1 MPNKAKIT
9 VKVPLY
15 LKDWIDKHDIS
26 QNALVAMALRRLYR
40 EDTAN
45 TPPELMKALL
55 QELRNREL
63 PF

>member
-9 VKVPLY
+9 VEVPLY
-15 LKDWIDKHDIS
+15 LKEWIDNHDIS
-26 QNALVAMALRRLYR
+26 QNALVVMALRRLYR
-40 EDTAN
+40 EDTTN

-55 QELRNREL
+55 QELSNHKL

>member
-9 VKVPLY
+9 VEVPLY

-26 QNALVAMALRRLYR
+26 QNALVVMALRRLYR